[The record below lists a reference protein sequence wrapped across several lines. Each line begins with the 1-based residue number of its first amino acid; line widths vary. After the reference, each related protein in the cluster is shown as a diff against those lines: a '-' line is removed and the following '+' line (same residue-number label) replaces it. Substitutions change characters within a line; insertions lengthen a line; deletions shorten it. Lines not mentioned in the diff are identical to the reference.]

1 MIMVV
6 REKFEQELKGV
17 QDQFIALSNL
27 AISTLNKSFN
37 ALISYEV
44 DDALSI
50 IENDVYINR
59 LEEEINDR
67 VILLIA
73 KQQPVA
79 TDLRRLIVYIKAAHD
94 MERVGDYAV
103 NIAKET
109 IRMGK
114 TEFASPIKNI
124 EKMRAITIT
133 MLNEVMKAFIEENIE
148 EARKVAELD
157 DQVDNLYGQTIHQL
171 LKEGS
176 DNPKSLSQVTQ
187 LAFVCRYLERSA
199 DHATNIAEEL
209 IYMVKGRH
217 YELNN

>member
-1 MIMVV
+1 MVV
-6 REKFEQELKGV
+6 REKFEQELRGV
-17 QDQFIALSNL
+17 QEQFMALSNL
-27 AISTLNKSFN
+27 AISTLNKSFD
-37 ALISYEV
+37 ALLSYDLDV
-44 DDALSI
+44 ALSI

-67 VILLIA
+67 VILLLA

-79 TDLRRLIVYIKAAHD
+79 TDLRRLIVYIKAASD

-114 TEFASPIKNI
+114 IEIVDPIKNI
-124 EKMRAITIT
+124 DSMRVKTIA
-133 MLNEVMKAFIEENIE
+133 MLNGIMKAFVEENIE
-148 EARKVAELD
+148 EARKIAELD
-157 DQVDNLYGQTIHQL
+157 DQVDNLYGQTIQQL
-171 LKEGS
+171 LKVGS
-176 DNPKSLSQVTQ
+176 ENPQLLKQVTQ
-187 LAFVCRYLERSA
+187 LSFVCRYLERSA

-209 IYMVKGRH
+209 VYLVKGRH